1 MQQKRKQL
9 WNLYM
14 PLSRINKIK
23 GSFDKY
29 KVSKTNNDLKD
40 NEKVEYTKLT

>member
-1 MQQKRKQL
+1 
-9 WNLYM
+9 M